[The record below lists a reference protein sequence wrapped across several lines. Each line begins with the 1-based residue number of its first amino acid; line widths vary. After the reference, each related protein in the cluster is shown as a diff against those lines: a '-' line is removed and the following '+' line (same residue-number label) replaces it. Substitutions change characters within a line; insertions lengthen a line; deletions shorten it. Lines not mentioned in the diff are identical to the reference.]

1 MLRKKSMWYVGI
13 TLNFIE
19 NISFYPLA
27 QTVICALTLFPCRI
41 ILKYEKIPSTCPYAY
56 QPVLIS
62 CLCFA
67 LSLHLASLP
76 RRLLTPWPPLAC
88 PLDGRRGRTARE
100 ELITSTIT
108 TAPLPGLGQLC
119 RYSRSE
125 GWLDS
130 MHGTGP
136 YSGPCHGLDLCVGP
150 LPLFPPVFLLC
161 VAIKNDGKRYSFAT
175 SKSLFLSLSLSSFQ
189 FFPTLLYVFLLLS
202 SILFGTLDEVQLCI
216 GHAFLNPGM
225 ELQPPLFPPFSHFY
239 PVFPLVFP
247 CLSVCKWGSS
257 T

>member
-1 MLRKKSMWYVGI
+1 MLFLNCICHCAVQLKWDFKALVVFFILRKKKWYVWI
-13 TLNFIE
+13 TLECLDFIE
-19 NISFYPLA
+19 NISFHSLA
-27 QTVICALTLFPCRI
+27 LTVICALTLFPCRI
-41 ILKYEKIPSTCPYAY
+41 IKKYKKFPATCPYAY

-136 YSGPCHGLDLCVGP
+136 HTSPCHGLGLCVGP
-150 LPLFPPVFLLC
+150 LPLFPLC
-161 VAIKNDGKRYSFAT
+161 F
-175 SKSLFLSLSLSSFQ
+175 SS
-189 FFPTLLYVFLLLS
+189 
-202 SILFGTLDEVQLCI
+202 VQ
-216 GHAFLNPGM
+216 P
-225 ELQPPLFPPFSHFY
+225 
-239 PVFPLVFP
+239 
-247 CLSVCKWGSS
+247 
-257 T
+257 